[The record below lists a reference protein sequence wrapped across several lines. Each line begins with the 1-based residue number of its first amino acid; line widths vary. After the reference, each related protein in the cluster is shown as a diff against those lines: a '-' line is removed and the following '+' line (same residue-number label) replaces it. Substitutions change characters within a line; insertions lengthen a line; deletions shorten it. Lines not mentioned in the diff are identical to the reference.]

1 MTSRASD
8 FRHEPVLPE
17 ECLTWLQVR
26 SNGTYVDCTIGGAG
40 HSSLILAA
48 LGEGGRL
55 IGIDKDDDALDAT
68 RPRLAGLLAE
78 KASGA
83 TFTLVKSDF
92 SRLDEALDSIGI
104 DKVDG
109 ILADLGV
116 SSFQLDEAGRGFG
129 YMQDGPLDMRMDRN
143 ARLTAAMVVNTY
155 PRAEIERILFEYGEE
170 RFSARIASAILE
182 ARAKAPFESTNA
194 LAETIRRAIPAA
206 MRREGPHPAK
216 RSFQAIRIE
225 VNGELSALDR
235 LLETAP
241 TRLAPGGRLCV
252 ISFHSLED
260 RRVKE
265 AFKRLE
271 KPCVCP
277 KDLPRCHCGKVSAG
291 KVMTRQPI
299 EATVTEQERNPRS
312 RSAKLR
318 VFEANDEQGAGANV

>member
-8 FRHEPVLPE
+8 FRHEPVLPA
-17 ECLTWLQVR
+17 ECLTWLQVKPE
-26 SNGTYVDCTIGGAG
+26 GTYVDCTVGGAG
-40 HSSLILAA
+40 HSSLILSA
-48 LGEGGRL
+48 LGKGGRL
-55 IGIDKDDDALDAT
+55 IGLDKDDDALDAT
-68 RPRLAGLLAE
+68 RPRLAALLAGN
-78 KASGA
+78 ASGA
-83 TFTLVKSDF
+83 TFDLVKSDF
-92 SRLDEALDSIGI
+92 SHLDEALDSIGV

-116 SSFQLDEAGRGFG
+116 SSYQLDEAGRGFG
-129 YMQDGPLDMRMDRN
+129 YMQDGPLDMRMDRT
-143 ARLTAAMVVNTY
+143 APLTAATVVNTY
-155 PRAEIERILFEYGEE
+155 SRADIERILFEFGEE
-170 RFSARIASAILE
+170 RFSARIASAIVE
-182 ARAKAPFESTNA
+182 TRAKAPFESTAA

-235 LLETAP
+235 LLVIAP
-241 TRLAPGGRLCV
+241 ARLAPGGRLCV

-260 RRVKE
+260 RRVKD

-271 KPCVCP
+271 KPCICP

-291 KVMTRQPI
+291 RAMTRQPI
-299 EATVTEQERNPRS
+299 EAGETEKEHNPRS

-318 VFEANDEQGAGANV
+318 VFETNSGKGAGTDV

>member
-8 FRHEPVLPE
+8 FRHEPVLPA
-17 ECLTWLQVR
+17 ECLTWLQVKPE
-26 SNGTYVDCTIGGAG
+26 GTYVDCTVGGAG
-40 HSSLILAA
+40 HSSLILSA
-48 LGEGGRL
+48 LGKGGRL
-55 IGIDKDDDALDAT
+55 IGLDKDDDALDAT
-68 RPRLAGLLAE
+68 RPRLAALLAGN
-78 KASGA
+78 ASGA
-83 TFTLVKSDF
+83 TFDLVKSDF
-92 SRLDEALDSIGI
+92 SHLDEALDSIGV

-116 SSFQLDEAGRGFG
+116 SSYQLDEAGRGFG
-129 YMQDGPLDMRMDRN
+129 YMQDGPLDMRMDRT
-143 ARLTAAMVVNTY
+143 APLTAATVVNTY
-155 PRAEIERILFEYGEE
+155 SRADIERILFEFGEE
-170 RFSARIASAILE
+170 RFSARIASAIVE
-182 ARAKAPFESTNA
+182 TRAKAPFESTAA
-194 LAETIRRAIPAA
+194 LSEIIRRAIPAA

-235 LLETAP
+235 LLEIAP
-241 TRLAPGGRLCV
+241 ARLAPGGRLCV

-271 KPCVCP
+271 KPCICP

-291 KVMTRQPI
+291 RAMTRQPI
-299 EATVTEQERNPRS
+299 EAGETEKEHNPRS

-318 VFEANDEQGAGANV
+318 VFETNSGKGAGTDV

>member
-206 MRREGPHPAK
+206 KRREGPHPAK

>member
-8 FRHEPVLPE
+8 FRHEPVLPA

-26 SNGTYVDCTIGGAG
+26 PDGTYVDCTVGGAG
-40 HSSLILAA
+40 HSSLILSA
-48 LGEGGRL
+48 LGKGGRL
-55 IGIDKDDDALDAT
+55 IGLDKDDDALDAT
-68 RPRLAGLLAE
+68 RPRLTALLAE

-83 TFTLVKSDF
+83 SFDLVKSDF
-92 SRLDEALDSIGI
+92 SCLDEALDAIGV

-116 SSFQLDEAGRGFG
+116 SSYQLDEAGRGFG
-129 YMQDGPLDMRMDRN
+129 YMQDGPLDMRMDRD
-143 ARLTAAMVVNTY
+143 ARLTAALVVNTY

-170 RFSARIASAILE
+170 RFSARIASAIVE
-182 ARAKAPFESTNA
+182 TRVKAPFESTAA

-235 LLETAP
+235 LLDIAP

-260 RRVKE
+260 RRVKD

-277 KDLPRCHCGKVSAG
+277 KDLPRCHCGKVSSGRA
-291 KVMTRQPI
+291 MTRQPI
-299 EATVTEQERNPRS
+299 EAGEPEKEHNPRS

-318 VFEANDEQGAGANV
+318 VFEANGGKGAGEDV